1 MEEIIYYKL
10 ERLKSEIESF
20 EKLPSVSPQ
29 ILKALEFLK
38 AKLFLNPN
46 ERELFF
52 LERLFRY
59 LLRSSR
65 MDIPWALKAYVEEE
79 SGIKPIISTY
89 DGWFPTYY
97 PARDFFLLLLPEPF
111 LEEPLLY
118 PYLYG
123 LYLRWS
129 GMDMPSSD
137 RKAFERYGEAYGFA
151 LREVLSSKGEVRLR
165 SCPQV
170 VRPSLGGL
178 SLAVS
183 QLKDSL
189 PPIDCSLPE
198 LFNAGW
204 VVVKEGMDRRSVSEL
219 LMTALKLRAFRK
231 EWQKLKHGSDT
242 ISRDNQSNRKR

>member
-1 MEEIIYYKL
+1 MIEIISYKV
-10 ERLKSEIESF
+10 ERLKFEIESF
-20 EKLPSVSPQ
+20 GRLPSVSPQ

-38 AKLFLNPN
+38 NRLFLNPN

-65 MDIPWALKAYVEEE
+65 MDIPWALKAYLEEE

-89 DGWFPTYY
+89 DGCFPTYY
-97 PARDFFLLLLPEPF
+97 PTKDFLLLLLPEPF

-129 GMDMPSSD
+129 GMDIPSSD
-137 RKAFERYGEAYGFA
+137 RKAFEKYGEAYGLA
-151 LREVLSSKGEVRLR
+151 LRDVLFSKGEVRLKE
-165 SCPQV
+165 CLQV
-170 VRPSLGGL
+170 DKPLLEGL
-178 SLAVS
+178 NLAVN

-204 VVVKEGMDRRSVSEL
+204 IVVKEGMDRRSVSEL

-242 ISRDNQSNRKR
+242 ISGDNQGNR